1 MATLT
6 NLNNNRAAS
15 TFPAYSGGGGGQLCV
30 AYGSYDFAVNP
41 TIADTVEFCRLPK
54 GAVVLGGHLR
64 IEDIDTNASETFDM
78 DIGTAADPDAFGNFG
93 PRTGDAVTDYLPEG
107 GTLLPLHG
115 TLKDGPVS
123 ITAETVVIGTIVA
136 ASATF
141 AAGTATLVV
150 HYVTP

>member
-1 MATLT
+1 MATLVNVT
-6 NLNNNRAAS
+6 NNRAAS
-15 TFPAYSGGGGGQLCV
+15 TFPAYTGSGAGALCV

-41 TIADTVEFCRLPK
+41 TIADVVEFCRLPR
-54 GAVVLGGHLR
+54 GAVVLGGWLR
-64 IEDIDTNASETFDM
+64 IEDIDTNAAETFDM

-93 PRTGDAVTDYLPEG
+93 VRTGDAVTDYLPEG

-136 ASATF
+136 AAATF
-141 AAGTATLVV
+141 AAGTATVVV
-150 HYVTP
+150 HYVTA

>member
-1 MATLT
+1 MAVLYNLT
-6 NLNNNRAAS
+6 NNRAAS
-15 TFPAYSGGGGGQLCV
+15 TFPAYSNGGGGQLCV

-54 GAVVLGGHLR
+54 GAIVLGGHLR
-64 IEDIDTNASETFDM
+64 IEDIDTNAAETFDM
-78 DIGTAADPDAFGNFG
+78 DIGTATDPDAFGNFG

-115 TLKDGPVS
+115 TLKDGPV
-123 ITAETVVIGTIVA
+123 VIGTIVA
-136 ASATF
+136 ACATF
-141 AAGTATLVV
+141 AAGTATVVV